1 MADNEKFVND
11 MEHTSGE
18 MQKISGSGNAEFV
31 LGSDFTDDQ
40 LKKKKTNTKL
50 SKTDKD
56 ARDEARFRNIQ
67 FKQPF
72 DESGTPPQEMD
83 SVEVSICDKYMEKFL
98 DNLFN
103 I

>member
-1 MADNEKFVND
+1 MADNEKFVKD

-18 MQKISGSGNAEFV
+18 MQKMSGSGNTEFV
-31 LGSDFTDDQ
+31 LGSDFVDNQ
-40 LKKKKTNTKL
+40 LKNKKINTKL

-67 FKQPF
+67 FKKPF
-72 DESGTPPQEMD
+72 DESSTPQQEMD
-83 SVEVSICDKYMEKFL
+83 SIEVSICDKYMEKFL